1 MYNTAK
7 LLCEEQ
13 KTHTIYLNDAAV
25 PVTKSV
31 YQAYRRSLWREHKQ
45 MQACRKRETSLEE
58 CLENREQFV
67 SSGPSPEKYVEE
79 DDLQWRLYQA
89 LSGLSFQ
96 ERFLI
101 CELYLNGKTEREVA
115 AVLTLSH
122 SAVHKQ
128 KGKILHQLKEA
139 LLKTPQGPRKDIHMN
154 TQIHL
159 AKRGDIYL
167 CPIDTQNKF
176 SALHP
181 VLVVENQK
189 EHTVT
194 VAFITKILSRTNS
207 PTLVLYGKDFGLAQN
222 SVILV
227 NQVEQV
233 NATLLSASPIGV
245 LHKDV
250 HVPKLNRLLSL
261 HRGRKK
267 KSTGS
272 APLLLCL
279 CPRCRQDYLNNSS
292 TLLHRADPMQT
303 IKEPCCH
310 CQMGMGYDYL
320 LQKRA

>member
-1 MYNTAK
+1 MLCNTAK
-7 LLCEEQ
+7 RIYEEQ
-13 KTHTIYLNDAAV
+13 ETHTIYLNDATV

-45 MQACRKRETSLEE
+45 RQACRKRETSLEK
-58 CLENREQFV
+58 CLENREQFI

-89 LSGLSFQ
+89 LAGLSFQ

-115 AVLTLSH
+115 DALALSH

-128 KGKILHQLKEA
+128 KVKILHQLKES
-139 LLKTPQGPRKDIHMN
+139 LLKTPQGPRKDKHMKVSP
-154 TQIHL
+154 
-159 AKRGDIYL
+159 AKRGEIYL
-167 CPIDTQNKF
+167 CPIDTKNKF
-176 SALHP
+176 SPMHP
-181 VLVVENQK
+181 VLILENQK
-189 EHTVT
+189 EHTVG
-194 VAFITKILSRTNS
+194 VAFITKILPKTKS
-207 PTLVLYGKDFGLAQN
+207 PTLVLHGKDFGLAQG
-222 SVILV
+222 SVILAK
-227 NQVEQV
+227 QIEQV
-233 NATLLSASPIGV
+233 NTSMLSASPIGT
-245 LHKDV
+245 LHKGA
-250 HVPKLNRLLSL
+250 HIPKLNRLLSL